1 MIKLEDLEREYYE
14 RQYHKASGSM
24 PLGSG
29 RTRVSAYMVNMNS
42 TEQNQLVQNNMA
54 LGTTVPA
61 IKIPPPLPPLNG
73 VSDDIPPSVC
83 PMANIPPSVLP
94 ATIIKMEP
102 KQEPAYNLHSNPFA
116 AALSM
121 GPIPNLFNVFQT
133 IGTSDQ
139 LWSCHQCG
147 EKGFTPKDLREHV
160 RKKHWL
166 PCLSCDT
173 YCKDK
178 QALQKHYMKMHS
190 IEGLACKICQ
200 KVYSSRR
207 KLQIHKRRVHESNP
221 KYKCQECGYTARSK
235 YRLGVHKRKHTGL
248 KPLLCPC
255 CGKGYADPINLNKH
269 IKKVHGG
276 KKWVGLKK

>member
-1 MIKLEDLEREYYE
+1 M
-14 RQYHKASGSM
+14 G
-24 PLGSG
+24 G
-29 RTRVSAYMVNMNS
+29 R
-42 TEQNQLVQNNMA
+42 
-54 LGTTVPA
+54 VPV
-61 IKIPPPLPPLNG
+61 G
-73 VSDDIPPSVC
+73 VY
-83 PMANIPPSVLP
+83 ANIPPSVLP
-94 ATIIKMEP
+94 AITIKVERE
-102 KQEPAYNLHSNPFA
+102 EPAYMPGNPFGIP
-116 AALSM
+116 SM

-133 IGTSDQ
+133 IGNTDQ

-178 QALQKHYMKMHS
+178 VALQKHYMKMHS

-221 KYKCQECGYTARSK
+221 KYKCDQCGYTARSK
-235 YRLGVHKRKHTGL
+235 YRLQVHKRKHTGL

-255 CGKGYADPINLNKH
+255 CGKGYADPSNLNKH